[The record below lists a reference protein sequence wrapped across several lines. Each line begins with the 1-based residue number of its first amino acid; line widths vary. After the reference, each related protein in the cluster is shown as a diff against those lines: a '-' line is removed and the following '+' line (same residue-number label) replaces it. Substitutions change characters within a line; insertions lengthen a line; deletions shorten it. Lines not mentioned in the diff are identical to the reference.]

1 MELPCGAGSLCAW
14 GRETEEK
21 PVQGAALVARAA
33 GRWLLSSGEGAVRS
47 VGRSDPFPDPGG
59 DPRQVGAQ

>member
-1 MELPCGAGSLCAW
+1 MELPCGAESLCAW